1 MVNTDAFSRTDHSLN
16 ICIQAL
22 SAHPQQTNTNCSN
35 SITDVSFYSS
45 LSSSLTSITATT
57 SASGVR
63 NQVTFYIIQPFFLI
77 SSASISL
84 ILFPPLQ
91 YVKIVTLDAC
101 INLSPV
107 LGWRAGWREGGV
119 RYLPPR
125 RRRFDPLLSVSEA
138 FPCKLPLFQV
148 RKPLISSSDCRRKI
162 LGDDRERFPW
172 APEILISASSTLEEK
187 KHSGLSENFL
197 YVGIDHQ
204 CALRVCAFNNLS
216 WDNGG

>member
-63 NQVTFYIIQPFFLI
+63 NQVTFYIIQPFFFI

-162 LGDDRERFPW
+162 FRRWQRAFP
-172 APEILISASSTLEEK
+172 LSSW
-187 KHSGLSENFL
+187 NP
-197 YVGIDHQ
+197 
-204 CALRVCAFNNLS
+204 NLS
-216 WDNGG
+216 IIYIRRKKTFGALWELPVCWYWPPVCIKGVRFQ

>member
-1 MVNTDAFSRTDHSLN
+1 MSHSTHRCHPPSQASRRRWVRQVAETRWPS
-16 ICIQAL
+16 
-22 SAHPQQTNTNCSN
+22 T
-35 SITDVSFYSS
+35 SF
-45 LSSSLTSITATT
+45 
-57 SASGVR
+57 
-63 NQVTFYIIQPFFLI
+63 NHFFLI

-91 YVKIVTLDAC
+91 HVKIVTLDAC

-107 LGWRAGWREGGV
+107 LGWRAGRREGGV
-119 RYLPPR
+119 RCLPPR

-148 RKPLISSSDCRRKI
+148 RKPLISSSNRRRKI
-162 LGDDRERFPW
+162 FRRRQR